1 MTQGITFSG
10 LGSGLDTDTIIKQLT
25 DIERRPIQLNAVK
38 RSRLEEQKEI
48 FRNINSGLLSLK
60 GTVDKL
66 ADDKLFSIVK
76 AQSSDADRVGV
87 QATTDAAAGTFSV
100 EVLALAQA
108 RSLSSR
114 SFSSLSTGLGLSGE
128 FVINGKS
135 IAIKA
140 EHDLTDIRQAI
151 NEADAGVTA
160 QILSVTPKDNRL
172 ILTAESVGADGF
184 DLKDASA
191 NDVLQSLGFTS
202 STTLTK
208 NAFFSGALSSRFLA
222 ATQAIGTQ
230 LGLADPPSGKVT
242 IGDTE
247 VAVDLATDS
256 LESIRDRINAAA
268 IEGITASVITSS
280 QGGITRYQLQ
290 IEGTD
295 QFADVTGAFEALGVL
310 DGEGAIANGV
320 AGGAESDVFTS
331 TTTAVGALL
340 GLAGS
345 PAGTISIA
353 GQSIAVDLAA
363 DSLADIQDKINNA
376 GIAGVSAGI
385 SSSTGADGSTAFR
398 LQIAGTTDFVD
409 AGNALESLGI
419 LVGSNSNFASVAQ
432 VLTSSGTLAQRGELL
447 DAEGSVVG
455 SGEFESS
462 SDALGG
468 LIGSSASGSV
478 SIGGQALA
486 IDLATDSLET
496 IRDRINNAAIPGVSA
511 AVTATGP
518 ATFKLEITGTTQ
530 FEDQGGVLVAMGV
543 MGESSAATADTRFA
557 DIEGG
562 GVQSGD
568 TISISGT
575 NHNGEQISASFSLT
589 STNLKV
595 QNLLNAIEQAF
606 GGGVSASVDAS
617 GRIAIQDQTSGKSSL
632 SLSLLANNEGGGEL
646 NLGVQSIT
654 TQGLDARSAELQAG
668 QDAKFRINGI
678 TLNRDTNTVDDA
690 VEGVTLDL
698 KQAGEGENI
707 TVTITKDDTEDLKNN
722 ITTFVEQFNTAMKLI
737 NDQFVVDP
745 KTQRAGPLSGDAT
758 LLSLQSRMRGLIS
771 GQVAGLT
778 GKFDSLVMIGISF
791 DRDGKLNVDGDKLEE
806 ALTEDLDAVRRL
818 FVSEG
823 NATDE
828 KVEFIS
834 SNKKTKPGSYA
845 VNVTRAPEQA
855 LLLGSVELSAGLA
868 QDQTLTIVDKA
879 SSRTARIELAA
890 GDSLSQ
896 IVDKIND
903 SLDSEVAEVRR
914 GTAGNTTDGAAPI
927 SSATAF
933 SQIFGA
939 GVVAGDSI
947 RINGTT
953 HEGSAV
959 TNVFTISSPE
969 TQTLGDLLSE
979 VRTTFGGGVSVVVDD
994 EGRIAVTDS
1003 QVGDSKMT
1011 LTLIEENEGGGSLDL
1026 GSIEREDEGR
1036 PRVEITALN
1045 QDGKLALRHDSY
1057 GSRNGF
1063 SVSQSVDQLGLSAD
1077 EHVGVDAA
1085 GTINNEKA
1093 DGFGRILTGA
1103 IGEENVEGLSLR
1115 VGFTPEELAESGDE
1129 HGQVKLV
1136 HGVARLLA
1144 DDLSFITDTFT
1155 GTLKNRVQAIDDTI
1169 GDLQAQTAALERR
1182 VEVSRQGLVSKFAA
1196 LEGSLS
1202 SLQSQGTF
1210 LSQQLSSLSR

>member
-1 MTQGITFSG
+1 MANGITFSG

-25 DIERRPIQLNAVK
+25 DIERRPIQLNATK
-38 RSRLEEQKEI
+38 QSRLKEQKEI

-76 AQSSDADRVGV
+76 AQSTATDRVGV
-87 QATTDAAAGTFSV
+87 QATTDAAAGTFNV
-100 EVLALAQA
+100 EVMALAQA

-114 SFSSLSTGLGLSGE
+114 SFASLSTGLGLSGE

-135 IAIKA
+135 I
-140 EHDLTDIRQAI
+140 EVETDHDLTDIRQAI
-151 NEADAGVTA
+151 NEADAGISA

-191 NDVLQSLGFTS
+191 GDLLQSLGFTS

-208 NAFFSGALSSRFLA
+208 HSFFNGARSSRFLD

-230 LGLADPPSGKVT
+230 LGLADPPSGSVT
-242 IGDTE
+242 IGDAE
-247 VAVDLATDS
+247 VALDLTTDS
-256 LESIRDRINAAA
+256 LESIRDKINNAA
-268 IEGITASVITSS
+268 IEGVTASVVTSS

-290 IEGTD
+290 VEGTD

-320 AGGAESDVFTS
+320 DGGAESDAFNS

-340 GLAGS
+340 GLSGS
-345 PAGTISIA
+345 PTGTISIA
-353 GQSIAVDLAA
+353 GQSIDLNLAT
-363 DSLADIQDKINNA
+363 DSLADIQDKIDDA
-376 GIAGVSAGI
+376 GISGVSASI
-385 SSSTGADGSTAFR
+385 SSTTDGEGSTAFR

-409 AGNALESLGI
+409 AGNVLESLGI
-419 LVGSNSNFASVAQ
+419 VVGSNSNFASVAQ
-432 VLTSSGTLAQRGELL
+432 VVTSSGALVKRGELL
-447 DAEGSVVG
+447 DVQGSVVG
-455 SGEFESS
+455 SGEFASS
-462 SDALGG
+462 SDAVGTLN
-468 LIGSSASGSV
+468 GSSASGSAT
-478 SIGGQALA
+478 IGGQAVA
-486 IDLATDSLET
+486 IDLSADSLES
-496 IRDRINNAAIPGVSA
+496 IRDKINNAAISG
-511 AVTATGP
+511 VTALVSDDG
-518 ATFKLEITGTTQ
+518 AGAFKLEVTGTTQ
-530 FEDQGGVLVAMGV
+530 FEDGGGVLAALGV
-543 MGESSAATADTRFA
+543 MGAASAITADTRFA
-557 DIEGG
+557 DIAGAG
-562 GVQSGD
+562 AQAGD
-568 TISISGT
+568 TIAISGT
-575 NHNGEQISASFSLT
+575 NHNGEQINASFSLS

-595 QNLLNAIEQAF
+595 QNLLNSIEQAF
-606 GGGVSASVDAS
+606 GNGVTASVDAS
-617 GRIAIQDQTSGKSSL
+617 GRIAIQNKTSGKSSL
-632 SLSLLANNEGGGEL
+632 SLSLLANNEGGGDL
-646 NLGVQSIT
+646 DLGTQSVT
-654 TQGLDARSAELQAG
+654 TQGLDARSAELRAG

-678 TLNRDTNTVDDA
+678 TLSRDTNTVDDA

-698 KQAGEGENI
+698 KQAEEGEL
-707 TVTITKDDTEDLKNN
+707 VTIAITKDDTEDLKAN
-722 ITTFVEQFNTAMKLI
+722 IKSFVEQFNSSMKLI
-737 NDQFVVDP
+737 NDQFLVDP
-745 KTQRAGPLSGDAT
+745 KTQHGGPLSGDAT

-771 GQVAGLT
+771 GQVDGLT

-791 DRDGKLNVDGDKLEE
+791 DRDGKLNVDDDKLEE
-806 ALTEDLDAVRRL
+806 SLTEDLDGVRRL

-823 NATDE
+823 STTDA

-834 SNKKTKPGSYA
+834 SNKKSKPGSYA
-845 VNVTRAPEQA
+845 VNLTGAPEQA
-855 LLLGSVELSAGLA
+855 LLQGSIELSGGLA
-868 QDQTLTIVDKA
+868 QDQILTIIDKA
-879 SSRTARIELAA
+879 SSRTAKIRLAA
-890 GDSLSQ
+890 GDTLNQ
-896 IVDKIND
+896 IVERIND
-903 SLDSEVAEVRR
+903 GLDSEVAEVRR

-939 GVVAGDSI
+939 GVAVGDTI

-959 TNVFTISSPE
+959 TSTFTISDPV
-969 TQTLGDLLSE
+969 TQTMGDLLSE
-979 VRTTFGGGVSVVVDD
+979 VRTTFGGGVSVIVDG
-994 EGRIAVTDS
+994 EGKIAVTDS

-1036 PRVEITALN
+1036 PRVEITAFN
-1045 QDGKLALRHDSY
+1045 QDGKLALRHDAY

-1063 SVSQSVDQLGLSAD
+1063 TISQSVDQLGLD
-1077 EHVGVDAA
+1077 TGEKVGVDAA

-1103 IGEENVEGLSLR
+1103 IGEEHVEGLSLR
-1115 VGFTPEELAESGDE
+1115 VGYSPEELAESGKE

-1155 GTLKNRVQAIDDTI
+1155 GTLKNRVQSIDDTI
-1169 GDLQAQTAALERR
+1169 KDLNAQTASLERR